1 MPPATTSACSASSG
15 CVRIGTGSAPSK
27 PRARARTTLERPDG
41 TALFSPALAGGQAA
55 GLYSIVG
62 AEELLELG
70 WRTRAHREPALGRGA
85 MTDAVRSFMDKKAV
99 AQVLEQI
106 AAFLELKGENPFRIR
121 AFRTAA
127 KAVGSF
133 PADVRE
139 GLEDGSLAS
148 TKGVGPATLQI
159 VSEIVTTGRAS
170 MLEELR
176 EQIPPGLVEMLAVS
190 GLGVAKIRQIHEV
203 LGIDSLPELEAAA
216 LDGRLARLP
225 RFGPKTS
232 ENILKG
238 IAYLRQASAYRLL
251 HHAADEAEGLRAA
264 LARLPGV
271 LQAFVAGDVRRR
283 LEVVRDLVL
292 VIVADVAPGEL
303 FKRLSQLPGV
313 HEYAGQDDRR
323 LTLRFAGGA
332 SAQIIVTTPVNTGA
346 VLAQATGSEAHLRQL
361 AAHAATCDLALT
373 GAALWR
379 GSAFVPTPD
388 EAAFYRTLGLD
399 LIPPELREGNGEIDA
414 AADHTLPRLL
424 ERADLRGFLHCHTRY
439 SDGSNTVEE
448 LALAC
453 REAGYDWIGITD
465 HSQAAA
471 YAGGL
476 RPDDLA
482 RQADEIDEVNGRLEG
497 IRVLKGVEA
506 DILQDGRIDFDDAVL
521 ARLDFVIASI
531 HSRFNMGERE
541 MTARMLAAM
550 DNPYLTIIGHPTG
563 RLLLS
568 RDPVRARPRRGDREG
583 GGDRRGARD
592 QRRSAPAGPRL
603 AHGPT
608 RAGARRRDLDRR
620 RCAQRRRDRERGLR
634 RRHRPEGMA
643 GPGRRR

>member
-1 MPPATTSACSASSG
+1 
-15 CVRIGTGSAPSK
+15 
-27 PRARARTTLERPDG
+27 
-41 TALFSPALAGGQAA
+41 
-55 GLYSIVG
+55 
-62 AEELLELG
+62 
-70 WRTRAHREPALGRGA
+70 
-85 MTDAVRSFMDKKAV
+85 MTEAVRSFMDKKAV

-106 AAFLELKGENPFRIR
+106 AAFFELKGENPFRIR

-127 KAVGSF
+127 RAVAGF
-133 PADVRE
+133 PGDLRE
-139 GLEDGSLAS
+139 GLEDGSLAG

-159 VSEIVTTGRAS
+159 VAEIVTTGRAS
-170 MLEELR
+170 LLEELR

-203 LGIDSLPELEAAA
+203 LDIDSLPELEAAA

-238 IAYLRQASAYRLL
+238 IAFLRQASAYRLS

-264 LARLPGV
+264 LERMPGV
-271 LQAFVAGDVRRR
+271 LSAVVAGDLRRR
-283 LEVVRDLVL
+283 AEIVRDLVL
-292 VIVADVAPGEL
+292 VIVAEVTPAEL
-303 FKRLSQLPGV
+303 FRRLSQLPGV
-313 HEYAGQDDRR
+313 HEFAGQDDRR
-323 LTLRFAGGA
+323 MTLRFAGGA
-332 SAQIIVTTPVNTGA
+332 SAQIVVTTPVNTGT
-346 VLAQATGSEAHLRQL
+346 VLVHATGSEAHLREL
-361 AAHAATCDLALT
+361 AAHAASRDLSLT
-373 GAALWR
+373 GGALWR

-388 EAAFYRTLGLD
+388 ETSFYAALGLD
-399 LIPPELREGNGEIDA
+399 LIPPELREAQGEVEA
-414 AADHTLPRLL
+414 AAHHALPRLL
-424 ERADLRGFLHCHTRY
+424 ERGDLRGFLHCHTRY

-453 REAGYDWIGITD
+453 RSAGYEYVGITD

-482 RQADEIDEVNGRLEG
+482 RQADEIDELNVRLEG

-506 DILQDGRIDFDDAVL
+506 DILQDGRIDFDEAVL
-521 ARLDFVIASI
+521 GRLDFVIASV

-550 DNPYLTIIGHPTG
+550 DNPHLTIIGHPTG

-568 RDPVRARPRRGDREG
+568 RDPYGLDLDAVIETAAARGVALEVNADPHRLDLDWRVVRRARAAGVAISIGADAHNAAGIANVEYGVGVARKGWLGPGDVINALPVEG
-583 GGDRRGARD
+583 F
-592 QRRSAPAGPRL
+592 L
-603 AHGPT
+603 AH
-608 RAGARRRDLDRR
+608 AARRR
-620 RCAQRRRDRERGLR
+620 
-634 RRHRPEGMA
+634 
-643 GPGRRR
+643 GP